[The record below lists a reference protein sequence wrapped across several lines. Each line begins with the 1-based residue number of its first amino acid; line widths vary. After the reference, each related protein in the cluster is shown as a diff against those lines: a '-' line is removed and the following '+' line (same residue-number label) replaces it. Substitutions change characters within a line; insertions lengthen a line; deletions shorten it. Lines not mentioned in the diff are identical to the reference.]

1 MKTLKK
7 SLMIT
12 SLSAL
17 AISCLMLILAVF
29 KLPIFQGVWLRLLL
43 IVSTISVSTALANN
57 EIEVIKR
64 KKILG
69 YVGLA
74 LLSMS
79 VLFAFIVFCSPLFVT
94 ANVFNRIT
102 GVVSLISVLF
112 ILIISINTK
121 LGKKLIGLQ
130 VPTFVAMSLAVLMIA
145 LIVCG
150 VKLFNIKGMLEV
162 FIILCILSV
171 GLFIASSVVS
181 NKNKDERV
189 NENEE
194 NIKNQTITI
203 SLDEYNKMKETIEN
217 LTKENENLR
226 KNSEK

>member
-1 MKTLKK
+1 MKTLI
-7 SLMIT
+7 IT
-12 SLSAL
+12 SLSTL

-43 IVSTISVSTALANN
+43 IISTISVSTALANN
-57 EIEVIKR
+57 EIVVIKR

-74 LLSMS
+74 LLCVSM
-79 VLFAFIVFCSPLFVT
+79 LFAFIVFCSPLFVT

-121 LGKKLIGLQ
+121 LGKKFIGLQ
-130 VPTFVAMSLAVLMIA
+130 APTFIAMSGTVLMIA

-150 VKLFNIKGMLEV
+150 VKIFDIKGILEM

-171 GLFIASSVVS
+171 GLFVASSIVS
-181 NKNKDERV
+181 GKNKEEIVDES
-189 NENEE
+189 EE
-194 NIKNQTITI
+194 KIKNQTITI
-203 SLDEYNKMKETIEN
+203 SLVEYNKMKETIN
-217 LTKENENLR
+217 ALTKENENLR
-226 KNSEK
+226 KNSVK